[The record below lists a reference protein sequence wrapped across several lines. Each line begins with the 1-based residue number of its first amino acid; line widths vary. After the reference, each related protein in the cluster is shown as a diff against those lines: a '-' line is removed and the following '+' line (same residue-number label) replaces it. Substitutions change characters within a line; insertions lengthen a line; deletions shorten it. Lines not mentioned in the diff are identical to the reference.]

1 MPIGPILR
9 WRFEKGRR
17 ALTCGVAATG
27 AGTFDVVILAHWPGR
42 GRSVQRF
49 DQPGA
54 AFLRH
59 AMIAS
64 ELRDAGWQ
72 LTRHSREW

>member
-1 MPIGPILR
+1 MLR
-9 WRFEKGRR
+9 WRFEKGQR

-27 AGTFDVVILAHWPGR
+27 TGTYDVIVHQHWPEP

-54 AFLRH
+54 ALLRH
-59 AMIAS
+59 ATIAA
-64 ELRDAGWQ
+64 ELRETGWQ
-72 LTRHSREW
+72 LTQHSREW